1 MNTRKFF
8 LPLPSLLLFSPL
20 LSLQTISFSRPGGG
34 GRWGQSGQHRTA
46 AAGGARAGLGAGGG
60 AVGPQARGELSQHR
74 LASWLQQVLGRQ
86 ATQPPAVGAVL
97 HADVVDAAQTAALP
111 RLPRAPEALSAPA
124 TTCPTMHGA
133 GLLGTC
139 VIC

>member
-1 MNTRKFF
+1 M
-8 LPLPSLLLFSPL
+8 
-20 LSLQTISFSRPGGG
+20 GVAG
-34 GRWGQSGQHRTA
+34 GRADSTVLRWP
-46 AAGGARAGLGAGGG
+46 AGLERGSVQVAGT
-60 AVGPQARGELSQHR
+60 VGPQARGELSQHR

-97 HADVVDAAQTAALP
+97 HADVVDATQTAALP